1 MAKDVEHLK
10 DRVLNLLRFD
20 SNELKPLKSKRIQYH
35 FGMNDAEV
43 RETVRLLRLDCHPIA
58 SGSKGFFYA
67 TKAKTPSLV
76 EDVQTPSKAKKI
88 DGMYPSVT
96 TLLGIIVDDFINNI
110 KWNTGVDGD
119 NAIVS
124 STCPHS
130 EITWAK
136 VKEEMDKL

>member
-43 RETVRLLRLDCHPIA
+43 RVTVRLLRLDCHPIA

-67 TKAKTPSLV
+67 TKANELV
-76 EDVQTPSKAKKI
+76 DSIKHLKSRVSAIIDVIKKLEDAQERLLDDNGQKLLDFKK
-88 DGMYPSVT
+88 
-96 TLLGIIVDDFINNI
+96 
-110 KWNTGVDGD
+110 
-119 NAIVS
+119 
-124 STCPHS
+124 
-130 EITWAK
+130 
-136 VKEEMDKL
+136 